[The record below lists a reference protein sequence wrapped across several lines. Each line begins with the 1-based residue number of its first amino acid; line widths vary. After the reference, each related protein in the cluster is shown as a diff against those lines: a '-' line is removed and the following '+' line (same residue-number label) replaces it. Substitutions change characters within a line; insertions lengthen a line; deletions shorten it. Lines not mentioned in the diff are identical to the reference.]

1 MLKKVFVNFKLYIG
15 ILILF
20 IFTIIIG
27 YPYIEQLLTTGYSAE
42 GLGWETAYIYCITNE
57 KILLF
62 VPVVSPMIAADNLSV
77 ELKSRFSL
85 FCCCRI
91 GKKRYIANSILE
103 NLLSG
108 GFTVT
113 FSMIFV
119 YIFLYF
125 RLNENVEPMVDTIPI
140 LSTLL
145 LSLLRG
151 FLNGAL
157 WACVGSCAAVITR
170 NKHLAYATPFV
181 IYYIL
186 YIFQERYYSNMS
198 FLNPRYWAAPIY
210 YNDFFCIAVLLLL
223 TMSVGG
229 LLWRVTKGRVDH
241 G

>member
-27 YPYIEQLLTTGYSAE
+27 YPYIEQLLTTRYSAE
-42 GLGWETAYIYCITNE
+42 GLGWETAYMYCITNE
-57 KILLF
+57 NILLF
-62 VPVVSPMIAADNLSV
+62 VPIVSPMIAADNLSV

-113 FSMIFV
+113 FSMVFV

-125 RLNENVEPMVDTIPI
+125 RLNENVEPTVGTIPV
-140 LSTLL
+140 LSILL

-157 WACVGSCAAVITR
+157 WASVGSCAAVITR
-170 NKHLAYATPFV
+170 NKHLAYATPFA
-181 IYYIL
+181 IYYVL
-186 YIFQERYYSNMS
+186 YIFQVRYYSNMS

-210 YNDFFCIAVLLLL
+210 YNDLFGIAVLFLL

-229 LLWRVTKGRVDH
+229 LLLIVTKWRVDH